1 MVLQTNEKV
10 AVKESDSIAYEV
22 IRVHKLFDLDNRTL
36 ADYIADRKCFVVV
49 SSKIHKLYGKKIV
62 GYLEKYV
69 RYQHVLFPLEDNENN
84 KNFESIQNILS
95 EAQKLGLGRKDIM
108 IGIGGGIILDM
119 VGFAASMYRRR
130 INYIRIPTT
139 LIGYIDAGVGIKTG
153 INFDGAKNF
162 IGAFYPPKVCL
173 NDYSFLQTLPFDELK
188 SGFSEILK
196 MAIVVD
202 GYLFDLVEA
211 NYKILLEEQ
220 FRNEMGYKIMHM
232 SIYDMVQQL
241 STNFHEK
248 DLMRLVDFGHTFSPF
263 IEEYSAYRIS
273 HGHAVGLDIA
283 ISTEIAFLM
292 KLLDK
297 KSHDRILKIFL
308 DVGLDIYD
316 SETFEPDKIA
326 QSLKKIV
333 LHRGGNLNLVLPKEL
348 GKGIF
353 IKNLDEISVDL
364 LREAFIRLE
373 VSKRKYRDGEIWE
386 QV

>member
-1 MVLQTNEKV
+1 MVLQTSEKV
-10 AVKESDSIAYEV
+10 AVKESDSIEYEV
-22 IRVHKLFDLDNRTL
+22 IRVHKLFDLDNSTL
-36 ADYIADRKCFVVV
+36 ADYIADRKCFVVISDKV
-49 SSKIHKLYGKKIV
+49 YNLYGEKIA
-62 GYLEKYV
+62 GYLEKHLRCQY
-69 RYQHVLFPLEDNENN
+69 VLFPLEDNENN
-84 KNFESIQNILS
+84 KNFETIQNILY
-95 EAQKLGLGRKDIM
+95 EAKKLGLGRKDIM

-162 IGAFYPPKVCL
+162 IGAFYPPEICL
-173 NDYSFLQTLPFDELK
+173 NDYAFLQTLPIDELK

-202 GYLFDLVEA
+202 RHLFDLVET

-220 FRNEMGYKIMHM
+220 FRNEIGYKVMHM

-297 KSHDRILKIFL
+297 ESHDRILKIFL
-308 DVGLDIYD
+308 DVGLDIYNR
-316 SETFEPDKIA
+316 ETFEPDKIA

-333 LHRGGNLNLVLPKEL
+333 LHRGGNINLVLPKEL
-348 GKGIF
+348 GEGIF
-353 IKNLDEISVDL
+353 VKNLEDISVDL

-373 VSKRKYRDGEIWE
+373 AMQEKYKDGEIW
-386 QV
+386 V